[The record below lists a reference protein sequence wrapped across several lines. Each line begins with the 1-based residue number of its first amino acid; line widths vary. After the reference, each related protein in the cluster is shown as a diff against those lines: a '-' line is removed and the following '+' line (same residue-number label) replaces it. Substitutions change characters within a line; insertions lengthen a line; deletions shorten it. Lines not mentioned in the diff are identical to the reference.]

1 MKFSNMSVC
10 DLRGYNSVEAAST
23 IESVHNA
30 ALVILPKVSDDETRA
45 AFAKIEMHNVA
56 STVYCDMD
64 AKINMYNGRV
74 TLSDANLPDGESIY
88 IVNGEAWVLPL
99 SPEKHLSLIV
109 NGKVQYDESSENNIQ
124 LLSVNGKAEP
134 FDFRNTEILPS
145 KSILSAEKFTGDGA
159 NKYYTEQVAVV
170 QAVPPTAHGALK
182 AQVILA
188 HPSVRASQILLDAE
202 TVLYADAECEI
213 LFKADLSEFYLTETL
228 LESFPGKLVL
238 SDIGT
243 VRIDK
248 SVTPALLREKVLL
261 LTDIG
266 TVRATKATF
275 DIVQLCCHDVG
286 AIRKR

>member
-188 HPSVRASQILLDAE
+188 HPSVRASQILLDTE
-202 TVLYADAECEI
+202 TVLYADTECEI

-266 TVRATKATF
+266 TVRATKETF

>member
-1 MKFSNMSVC
+1 MKFRNMSVC

-23 IESVHNA
+23 IESVHNV
-30 ALVILPKVSDDETRA
+30 ALVILPKESDDETRA

-64 AKINMYNGRV
+64 AKINMYNGSV

-88 IVNGEAWVLPL
+88 VVNGEARVLPL

-134 FDFRNTEILPS
+134 FDFRNTEFLPS
-145 KSILSAEKFTGDGA
+145 QSILSAEKFTGDGA
-159 NKYYTEQVAVV
+159 NKYYAEQVAVV
-170 QAVPPTAHGALK
+170 QAVPPTAHGALR

-188 HPSVRASQILLDAE
+188 HPSVRASQILFDAE
-202 TVLYADAECEI
+202 TVLYVDTECEI
-213 LFKADLSEFYLTETL
+213 LFKADLPEFYLTKTL
-228 LESFPGKLVL
+228 LESSQGKLVL

-248 SVTPALLREKVLL
+248 SVTPALLQEKVLL

-266 TVRATKATF
+266 TVRATKETF